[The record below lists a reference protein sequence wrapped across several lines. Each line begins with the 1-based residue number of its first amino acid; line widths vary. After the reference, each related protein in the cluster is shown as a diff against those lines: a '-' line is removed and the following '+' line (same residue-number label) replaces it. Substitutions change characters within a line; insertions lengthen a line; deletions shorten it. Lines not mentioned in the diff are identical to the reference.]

1 MRFTKWTCT
10 VLMLL
15 SLGAWANG
23 QAQSDSPKPDAGQA
37 QPAAQPAAQP
47 TTAAL
52 EVSPAATVTAPAPAP
67 PPATTVPA
75 AASAQQTGAAAPPA
89 TIDQVV
95 TRFIAREKALVELL
109 KDRTPVVETYLQTVK
124 ADSDLGPVP
133 TGDKYFL
140 GHMDLGADI
149 EHRTYLK
156 DSASIQKHLLGGFN
170 KLFTVQYKPLGFS
183 WMIFADRDEFD
194 REHYEFK
201 FIRREF
207 LGDVRTL
214 VFDVT
219 PKKEAGNGRFLG
231 RVWVEDQDFNIVR
244 LNGTYAPH
252 QRNEFFFHM
261 DSWRL
266 NLISGYWVPSYIYSE
281 EGDFRYGQKNKFAFK
296 AQTRMWGY
304 DLKKAGKEDEL
315 TQILIDSPSVQDQ
328 SAAAQDASPVESQ
341 RLWQQQAED
350 NALDRLQKAG
360 LLAPEGEVDKVLQ
373 TVVNNMMITNNIDL
387 PRPVRC
393 RVLLTSPLETFS
405 VGNTIVLSRGLVDV
419 LPDEASLAMV
429 LSHELAHIAL
439 GQNVG
444 SKYAYN
450 DRMLFDDESTYSNL
464 GFRHD
469 DVEEQSA
476 DKKALDLLKN
486 SPYAQKLD
494 SAGLFLRMLALRGK
508 TLPGLLNAHL
518 GNAIALNGE
527 PTRLTDIMN
536 RAPQLDMNKLDQIA
550 ALPLGGR
557 VKLNPWDNKVDL
569 IKAAPVALTS
579 IREKMPFE
587 VTPFFPR
594 LSRLTAVADANAAAT
609 SAAAAVPAALAPS
622 VTAPVTSAT
631 TTSSPSAPVSVTP
644 VSASNQ

>member
-10 VLMLL
+10 ILMLL

-23 QAQSDSPKPDAGQA
+23 QAQSDSPKPNAGQA
-37 QPAAQPAAQP
+37 QPAVQPAAQ
-47 TTAAL
+47 TTAA
-52 EVSPAATVTAPAPAP
+52 TMAPAPAP
-67 PPATTVPA
+67 PPVAVASVGTSTSTAPTTTAT
-75 AASAQQTGAAAPPA
+75 PPA
-89 TIDQVV
+89 TMDQVV
-95 TRFIAREKALVELL
+95 DRFIAREKALVDLL
-109 KDRTPVVETYLQTVK
+109 KDRTPVVETYLQNVK
-124 ADSDLGPVP
+124 ADADLGLLP

-140 GHMDLGADI
+140 GHMDLGEDI

-156 DSASIQKHLLGGFN
+156 DSASIQKHLLGGMN

-201 FIRREF
+201 FVRREF
-207 LGDVRTL
+207 LGDVRAL
-214 VFDVT
+214 VFDVA

-231 RVWVEDQDFNIVR
+231 RIWVEDQDFNIVR

-252 QRNEFFFHM
+252 QRNEYFFHM

-266 NLISGYWVPSYIYSE
+266 NLVPGYWVPAYIYSE
-281 EGDFRYGQKNKFAFK
+281 EGDFRYGQKNKFAFR

-304 DLKKAGKEDEL
+304 DLKRAGKEDEL
-315 TQILIDSPSVQDQ
+315 TQILVDSPSVQDQ

-350 NALDRLQKAG
+350 NALDRLEKAG
-360 LLAPEGEVDKVLQ
+360 LLAPPGEVDKVLQ

-450 DRMLFDDESTYSNL
+450 DRMLFEDENTYSNL

-494 SAGLFLRMLALRGK
+494 SAGLFLRMLSARGEA
-508 TLPGLLNAHL
+508 LPGLLSAHL
-518 GNAIALNGE
+518 GNPIAVNGT

-557 VKLNPWDNKVDL
+557 VKLNPWDNKVEL
-569 IKAAPVALTS
+569 IKSAAVALTS
-579 IREKMPFE
+579 VREKMPFE

-594 LSRLTAVADANAAAT
+594 LSRLSVATETPAAPNTAAVSVPPAPAAAT
-609 SAAAAVPAALAPS
+609 PATQAASTPDTS
-622 VTAPVTSAT
+622 TTAPT
-631 TTSSPSAPVSVTP
+631 TVTP
-644 VSASNQ
+644 VSTSNQ